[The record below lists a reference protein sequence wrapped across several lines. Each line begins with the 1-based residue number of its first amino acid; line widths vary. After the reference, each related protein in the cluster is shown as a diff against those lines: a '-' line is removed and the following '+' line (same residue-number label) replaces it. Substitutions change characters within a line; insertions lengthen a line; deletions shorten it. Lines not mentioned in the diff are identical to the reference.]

1 MTSKPD
7 PGSSIEPQ
15 PDAPGDPA
23 TRHIIVGMSGA
34 SGAIYGVRIVEAL
47 LAQADLEVHLI
58 VTPAAV
64 RVMNDELNPVA
75 DSKID
80 SEGVQ
85 LALGGSSGTPAWLK
99 YFNLK
104 DGEGGGEGRSSSATA
119 RLHLY
124 PHADIGAKPASGT
137 FENLGMIVVPCSM
150 NTLASVA
157 HGLQPNLLTRAAAV
171 TLKEGRPLVLVPR
184 ESPLSLIDLRNMT
197 AAAEAGAAILPA
209 SPGFYAAPESIA
221 DLVQFIVDRILDRI
235 GLARPGAIRWTGSAP
250 GADARC
256 RD

>member
-1 MTSKPD
+1 MIRKPES
-7 PGSSIEPQ
+7 GSSNQTQ
-15 PDAPGDPA
+15 PEVSGDRK

-34 SGAIYGVRIVEAL
+34 SGAIYGVRLVEAL

-64 RVMNDELNPVA
+64 RVMNDELRLVSAP
-75 DSKID
+75 KIASGED
-80 SEGVQ
+80 QPSST
-85 LALGGSSGTPAWLK
+85 GGGGAPAWLK
-99 YFNLK
+99 YFDL
-104 DGEGGGEGRSSSATA
+104 DQRAQGEEASSSSAE
-119 RLHLY
+119 RLQLY
-124 PHADIGAKPASGT
+124 PHADIGARPASGT
-137 FENLGMIVVPCSM
+137 FRNIGMIVVPCSM

-184 ESPLSLIDLRNMT
+184 ETPVSLIDLRNMT
-197 AAAEAGAAILPA
+197 SAAEAGAAVLPA
-209 SPGFYAAPESIA
+209 SPGFYAAPETIE

-250 GADARC
+250 GAEAPR
-256 RD
+256 RG